1 MSSQPNTYL
10 SPEEYLAIERKAE
23 YRSEYF
29 AGEMFAMAGASKKR
43 HNLITGNVSRVLG
56 NQLLERECNVYSVDM
71 RVKIS
76 GTIKYTYPDIV
87 ATCGDEQF
95 EDAESDT
102 LLNPQLIIEV
112 LSPSTEGY
120 DRGKKFEAY
129 QRIASLVEFILVS
142 QEPYRVEHFMRESE
156 RRWAYSEYRTAEDTV
171 QLKSIGCE
179 LTLKDIYI
187 KVA

>member
-1 MSSQPNTYL
+1 MSSQPNTYI
-10 SPEEYLAIERKAE
+10 SPEEYLAIERQAE
-23 YRSEYF
+23 YRSEYC
-29 AGEMFAMAGASKKR
+29 AGEMFAMTGASR
-43 HNLITGNVSRVLG
+43 HHNIITLNISAEIRS
-56 NQLLERECNVYSVDM
+56 QLLSRPCNVYSTDM

-76 GTIKYTYPDIV
+76 GTVKYTYPDIV

-142 QEPYRVEHFMRESE
+142 QEPYRVEHFVRESE

-179 LTLKDIYI
+179 LTLEDIYI